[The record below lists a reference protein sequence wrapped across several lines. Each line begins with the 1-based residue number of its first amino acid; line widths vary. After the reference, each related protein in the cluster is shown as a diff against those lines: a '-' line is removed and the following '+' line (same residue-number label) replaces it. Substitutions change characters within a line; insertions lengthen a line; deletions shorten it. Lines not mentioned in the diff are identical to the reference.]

1 MPSFPQDPSR
11 HARDPRPLPVLI
23 GPYRI
28 DRELARGGMGVVYLA
43 HDTRLDRTVALKAL
57 PEDVASEPERLQ
69 RFEREARLLASLNH
83 PNVATIYG
91 IESAGGRRYI
101 ALEYIDG
108 ESLAARL
115 ARGPLT
121 IEETIEIGVQVAAGI
136 EAAHEAG
143 IIHRDLKPANVVLA
157 AGDRIK
163 VVDFGLA
170 KGRDGDTAASQ
181 ADSPAITPSSPTISL
196 SPAEHTPTV
205 PGIILGTA
213 PYLSPEQARG
223 KPVDRRTDIWSFGC
237 VLYECLTG
245 AMAFRGETVS
255 DTISIILRGEP
266 DWHRLPEETPPAL
279 LALLRRCLVKDPRR
293 RLRDIGEAQLA
304 LEDIRVGDPGIAAT
318 SPPAAMSPAAT
329 GPAGLYR
336 RLRIPLL
343 LAGVVGFLFAAA
355 FWNLV
360 LNKPDGSV
368 TREVTRLSI
377 PLPSDLRVPLALIT
391 SDGRS
396 FVILGIDRNPEQGK
410 PPHSQIYIR
419 HLNDTRYEPLRGTER
434 SWAFVL
440 SPDGKWIEYVANAS
454 ERSSEMR
461 MFKVPVDGS
470 APPIAVSTVEESWAR
485 PVLLHSGDQ
494 LIPFANGKEYVR
506 LPASGGPASSPI
518 SFGSEELVHDFTSVL
533 PGDRGVLL
541 VTRSFES
548 SASRTNLSVLDLKSG
563 ETKLL
568 VPDAGMSQY
577 SSTGHILFQRGDA
590 LLAVPFDADALEVTG
605 PPVAMLDGLRMFAGY
620 SFSSLQLT
628 RTGTLV
634 YLLGGDVSKDR
645 QAVLV
650 GGDGTVSE
658 WSPERQP
665 YLATLSASPDGK
677 RFAFH
682 ITVNGINEIWI
693 SERGGDRAHR
703 LVAVPGSHCGF
714 PVWSPDGNRV
724 AFYQEGRDERAIYV
738 IEADGTS
745 VARRV
750 AKVAG
755 SGAAILSS
763 WSPDG
768 GVLLATRYDAFRG
781 VLCAL
786 DVSAA
791 PEAELQPLFGAK
803 PGIGWTSFSPDGR
816 RIAYTSDEAGREEVF
831 VSGWDTNA
839 KKPSGRA
846 IQVSRTGGTF
856 PRWSR
861 DGSRLFFH
869 TPENKILVATISR
882 GPGLSATS
890 PVAAWDLDKIGAAV
904 GSGSPFYDVLPDGR
918 LLVIR
923 RGAEEDDVTR
933 YEVALNFDEEV
944 KAKFK

>member
-1 MPSFPQDPSR
+1 MPDGGTAVP
-11 HARDPRPLPVLI
+11 PVLI

-28 DRELARGGMGVVYLA
+28 DRELARGGMGIVYLA

-91 IESAGGRRYI
+91 VESAGGRRYI

-108 ESLAARL
+108 KSLAARL
-115 ARGPLT
+115 ARGPLP
-121 IEETIEIGVQVAAGI
+121 IEETIETGIQVAAGI

-143 IIHRDLKPANVVLA
+143 IIHRDLKPANVVLS

-170 KGRDGDTAASQ
+170 KGRDGDAATSQ

-196 SPAEHTPTV
+196 SPAEHDPTV

-245 AMAFRGETVS
+245 SMAFRGETVS

-266 DWHRLPEETPPAL
+266 DWSRLPKETPPAL
-279 LALLRRCLVKDPRR
+279 LALLQRCLVKDPRR
-293 RLRDIGEAQLA
+293 RLRDIGEARLA
-304 LEDIRVGDPGIAAT
+304 LEDMRAGAPGIAAM
-318 SPPAAMSPAAT
+318 SPPAAMSPAAA
-329 GPAGLYR
+329 GPGGWYR
-336 RLRIPLL
+336 RIRIPTLI
-343 LAGVVGFLFAAA
+343 AGAVGFLFAAA
-355 FWNLV
+355 FWNLA
-360 LNKPDGSV
+360 LNKPERSAP
-368 TREVTRLSI
+368 REVMRLSI
-377 PLPSDLRVPLALIT
+377 PLPPDLRVPLALIT
-391 SDGRS
+391 PDGQT
-396 FVILGIDRNPEQGK
+396 FVILGIERNPEQGR
-410 PPHSQIYIR
+410 PPHSQIYVR
-419 HLNDTRYEPLRGTER
+419 RLNDTRYEPLRGTER

-440 SPDGKWIEYVANAS
+440 SPDGKWIEYVANVS

-470 APPIAVSTVEESWAR
+470 APPIAVSSVEESWAR
-485 PVLLHSGDQ
+485 PILLHSGDQ
-494 LIPFANGKEYVR
+494 LIPFANGKQYVR
-506 LPASGGPASSPI
+506 LPAGGGSASKPI
-518 SFGSEELVHDFTSVL
+518 SFGTDELVQDFTSVL

-541 VTRSFES
+541 VTRSYETS
-548 SASRTNLSVLDLKSG
+548 SSRTNLCVLDLKSG
-563 ETKLL
+563 KTKLL

-590 LLAVPFDADALEVTG
+590 LLAVPFDPGALKVTG
-605 PPVAMLDGLRMFAGY
+605 PPVAMLDGLRTFAGY

-628 RTGTLV
+628 RTGMLV

-658 WSPERQP
+658 WSSERQP

-714 PVWSPDGNRV
+714 PVWSPDGNQV
-724 AFYQEGRDERAIYV
+724 AFYQEGRDQRAIYV
-738 IEADGTS
+738 IDAEGTS
-745 VARRV
+745 AARRV
-750 AKVAG
+750 ATMPATG
-755 SGAAILSS
+755 MSLLSS

-768 GVLLATRYDAFRG
+768 RVLLVTQYDAYRG
-781 VLCAL
+781 VLYAL
-786 DVSAA
+786 DVSNASA
-791 PEAELQPLFGAK
+791 SELQPLFGGR

-816 RIAYTSDEAGREEVF
+816 SIAYTSDETGRENVF
-831 VSGWDTNA
+831 VSGWDANA
-839 KKPSGRA
+839 KKPSGRPF
-846 IQVSRTGGTF
+846 QVSRTGGAF
-856 PRWSR
+856 PRWSH
-861 DGSRLFFH
+861 DGIRLFFQ
-869 TPENKILVATISR
+869 TPENKILAATVSK
-882 GPGLSATS
+882 GAGLSASS
-890 PVAAWDLDKIGAAV
+890 PVVAWDLDKIGAAV
-904 GSGSPFYDVLPDGR
+904 ESVSPFYDVLPDGR

-944 KAKFK
+944 KSKFK

>member
-1 MPSFPQDPSR
+1 M
-11 HARDPRPLPVLI
+11 I

-28 DRELARGGMGVVYLA
+28 DRELARGGMGIVYVA

-91 IESAGGRRYI
+91 VESAGGRRYL

-108 ESLAARL
+108 KSLAARL
-115 ARGPLT
+115 ARGPLP
-121 IEETIEIGVQVAAGI
+121 IEETIETGIQVAAGI

-170 KGRDGDTAASQ
+170 KGRDGDAATSQ
-181 ADSPAITPSSPTISL
+181 ADSPALSPSSPTITL
-196 SPAEHTPTV
+196 SPAEHAPTV

-245 AMAFRGETVS
+245 ALAFRGETVS

-266 DWHRLPEETPPAL
+266 DLSRLPKETPPAL
-279 LALLRRCLVKDPRR
+279 LALLQRCLVKDPRR
-293 RLRDIGEAQLA
+293 RLRDIGEARLA
-304 LEDIRVGDPGIAAT
+304 LEDMRAAVPGISAT
-318 SPPAAMSPAAT
+318 SPPAATSQPDA
-329 GPAGLYR
+329 GPSGWHR
-336 RLRIPLL
+336 RIRIPSL
-343 LAGVVGFLFAAA
+343 LAGIVGVLFAAA

-360 LNKPDGSV
+360 LNKPDRSAS
-368 TREVTRLSI
+368 REVTRLSI

-396 FVILGIDRNPEQGK
+396 LVILGIERNPEQGK
-410 PPHSQIYIR
+410 PPHSQIYVR
-419 HLNDTRYEPLRGTER
+419 HLNGTRYEPLRGTER

-440 SPDGKWIEYVANAS
+440 SPDGKWIEYVANVS
-454 ERSSEMR
+454 ERSPEMR

-506 LPASGGPASSPI
+506 LPANGGSPSKPI
-518 SFGSEELVHDFTSVL
+518 SFGTQELVQDFSSVL
-533 PGDRGVLL
+533 PRDRGVLL
-541 VTRSFES
+541 VTRSFEA

-563 ETKLL
+563 KTELL

-590 LLAVPFDADALEVTG
+590 LLAVPFDASALKVTG

-620 SFSSLQLT
+620 SFSSLQFT
-628 RTGTLV
+628 KTGTLV

-645 QAVLV
+645 QAVRV

-658 WSPERQP
+658 WSSERQP

-682 ITVNGINEIWI
+682 ILVNGINEIWV
-693 SERGGDRAHR
+693 SEQGGDRAHR
-703 LVAVPGSHCGF
+703 LVAVPGSQCGF
-714 PVWSPDGNRV
+714 PVWSPDGTRV
-724 AFYQEGRDERAIYV
+724 AFYQDGRDERAIYV

-745 VARRV
+745 AARRV
-750 AKVAG
+750 AKLAAG
-755 SGAAILSS
+755 GMAMLSS

-768 GVLLATRYDAFRG
+768 DVLLLTRYSAFRG

-791 PEAELQPLFGAK
+791 SEAEPQPLFGGRT
-803 PGIGWTSFSPDGR
+803 GIGWTSFSPDGR
-816 RIAYTSDEAGREEVF
+816 SIAYTSDETGREEVY
-831 VSGWDTNA
+831 VSSWDTKA
-839 KKPSGRA
+839 KKPSGRPF
-846 IQVSRTGGTF
+846 QVSRTGGAF
-856 PRWSR
+856 PRWSH
-861 DGSRLFFH
+861 DGGRLFFH
-869 TPENKILVATISR
+869 TPQNKILAATVSKD
-882 GPGLSATS
+882 PGLSASS
-890 PVAAWDLDKIGAAV
+890 PVAAWDLDRIGAAV
-904 GSGSPFYDVLPDGR
+904 EPGSPFYDVLPDGH